1 MITFIRGMSKL
12 ILDISLSLDG
22 YVAGPNPSNEEP
34 LGGGGELLHEWA
46 FATRYFRAVH
56 GSEGGED
63 NLDSRLLEEVR
74 GGIGAEVMGRKMYSG
89 GTGSW
94 DDDPNAHG
102 WWGDNPPFHYPV
114 FVLTH
119 HARDPLPMEG
129 GTTFVFLSDG
139 IESAAKQARAAAGD
153 RDVAI
158 SGGAEVAQQYLR
170 AGLVDEMHLH
180 VVPVFLGSGR
190 RLFDGHV
197 ANAPARLERTRVVE
211 SPSGVVHLS
220 YRAAR

>member
-1 MITFIRGMSKL
+1 MSNL
-12 ILDISLSLDG
+12 IFDISLSLDG

-34 LGGGGELLHEWA
+34 LGRGGDLLHEWA
-46 FATRYFRAVH
+46 FATRYFRAAH
-56 GSEGGED
+56 GMEGGED
-63 NLDSRLLEEVR
+63 NVDSRLVEEVR
-74 GGIGAEVMGRKMYSG
+74 GRVGAEVMGRKMYSG
-89 GTGSW
+89 GSGNW
-94 DDDPNAHG
+94 DDDDNPRG

-119 HARDPLPMEG
+119 HARDPLPMKG
-129 GTTFVFLSDG
+129 GTTFVFVSDG
-139 IESAAKQARAAAGD
+139 IESAATQARAAAGD
-153 RDVAI
+153 RDLAV
-158 SGGAEVAQQYLR
+158 SGGAEVIQQYLR

-197 ANAPARLERTRVVE
+197 ADAPAGLERTRVVE

>member
-1 MITFIRGMSKL
+1 MSKL
-12 ILDISLSLDG
+12 IFDISLSLDG
-22 YVAGPNPSNEEP
+22 YVAGPHPSNEEP

-46 FATRYFRAVH
+46 FNTSHFRAAH
-56 GSEGGED
+56 GMEGGED
-63 NLDSRLLEEVR
+63 NVDSRLVEEVR
-74 GGIGAEVMGRKMYSG
+74 GRVGAEVMGRKMYSG
-89 GTGSW
+89 GSGSW
-94 DDDPNAHG
+94 DDDDNPRG

-129 GTTFVFLSDG
+129 GTTFVFVSDG

-153 RDVAI
+153 RDVAV
-158 SGGAEVAQQYLR
+158 SGGAEVIQQYLR

-197 ANAPARLERTRVVE
+197 ADAPAGLERTRVVE